1 MQPHARFS
9 PLPWLACVVLATA
22 SAHGLAQDHGHD
34 HGHGHAQDH
43 AAAASVT
50 ATSAPA
56 RRWAADANLSQGMA
70 QVRASVEA
78 LGHAEHGHMGPGQ
91 VVVLART
98 IDGYIGD
105 ILATC
110 KLDPN
115 ADAALHGVLAQL
127 LRGTDALKQDGS
139 LPAALATM
147 RQALEQ
153 YPRLFDDPQWHAL
166 APSGH

>member
-1 MQPHARFS
+1 MQPPARFR
-9 PLPWLACVVLATA
+9 PLPWLACVALAA
-22 SAHGLAQDHGHD
+22 VSAHGLAQDHGHG
-34 HGHGHAQDH
+34 HGHDHAQDH
-43 AAAASVT
+43 AAASVSAT
-50 ATSAPA
+50 AAPA
-56 RRWAADANLSQGMA
+56 QRWAADANLSHGMA

-98 IDGYIGD
+98 MDGYIGD

-127 LRGTDALKQDGS
+127 LRGTDALMQDGS
-139 LPAALATM
+139 LPAALAFGSSLHVARM
-147 RQALEQ
+147 S
-153 YPRLFDDPQWHAL
+153 PM
-166 APSGH
+166 

>member
-1 MQPHARFS
+1 MQPPARFR
-9 PLPWLACVVLATA
+9 PLPWLACVALAA
-22 SAHGLAQDHGHD
+22 VSAHGLAQDHGHG
-34 HGHGHAQDH
+34 HGHDHAQDH
-43 AAAASVT
+43 AAASVSAT
-50 ATSAPA
+50 AAPA
-56 RRWAADANLSQGMA
+56 QRWAADANLSHGMA

-98 IDGYIGD
+98 MDGYIGD

-127 LRGTDALKQDGS
+127 LRGTDALKQGES
-139 LPAALATM
+139 LPVALATM

-153 YPRLFDDPQWHAL
+153 YPRLFDHPQGHAL
-166 APSGH
+166 APAGH

>member
-1 MQPHARFS
+1 VS
-9 PLPWLACVVLATA
+9 ATA
-22 SAHGLAQDHGHD
+22 
-34 HGHGHAQDH
+34 
-43 AAAASVT
+43 
-50 ATSAPA
+50 APA
-56 RRWAADANLSQGMA
+56 QRWAADANLSHGMA

-98 IDGYIGD
+98 MDGYIGD

-127 LRGTDALKQDGS
+127 LRGTDALKQGES
-139 LPAALATM
+139 LPVALATM

>member
-1 MQPHARFS
+1 MQPPARFR
-9 PLPWLACVVLATA
+9 PLPWLACVALAA
-22 SAHGLAQDHGHD
+22 VSAHGLAQDHGHG
-34 HGHGHAQDH
+34 HGHDHAQDH
-43 AAAASVT
+43 AAASVSAT
-50 ATSAPA
+50 AAPA
-56 RRWAADANLSQGMA
+56 QRWVADANLSHGMA

-98 IDGYIGD
+98 MDGYIGD

-127 LRGTDALKQDGS
+127 LRGTDALKQGES
-139 LPAALATM
+139 LPVALATM

>member
-1 MQPHARFS
+1 MQPHARFR
-9 PLPWLACVVLATA
+9 PLPWLACVALAA
-22 SAHGLAQDHGHD
+22 VSAHGLAQDHGHG
-34 HGHGHAQDH
+34 HGHDHAQDH
-43 AAAASVT
+43 AAASVSAT
-50 ATSAPA
+50 AAPA
-56 RRWAADANLSQGMA
+56 QRWAADANLSHGMA

-139 LPAALATM
+139 LPAALAAARM
-147 RQALEQ
+147 
-153 YPRLFDDPQWHAL
+153 
-166 APSGH
+166 PSSVLRSSSVKTDLS

>member
-1 MQPHARFS
+1 MQPHARS
-9 PLPWLACVVLATA
+9 RTLPWLACVALAA
-22 SAHGLAQDHGHD
+22 VSAHGLAQDHGHG
-34 HGHGHAQDH
+34 HGHDHAQDH
-43 AAAASVT
+43 AAASVSAT
-50 ATSAPA
+50 AAPA
-56 RRWAADANLSQGMA
+56 QRWAADANLSHGMA

-98 IDGYIGD
+98 MDGYIGD

-127 LRGTDALKQDGS
+127 LRGTDALKQGES

-147 RQALEQ
+147 RQAREQ
-153 YPRLFDDPQWHAL
+153 YPRLLDDPQWHAL